1 MSATLRPLI
10 QRLERRLSRSDA
22 QLQLSLRNL
31 YILPTGF
38 GGLWLLATGVLYL
51 LGINTSSNGPLLLAF
66 LCTGLFLLSLFLTQ
80 FNLQG
85 LRLETDTPSPGFAG
99 AGVAYPLRL
108 RSRSERHSLR
118 LQFRGQPLLLEPAL
132 AAGCNRVE
140 PQWHP
145 EKRGLQR
152 PGRLKL
158 YSKAPMGLF
167 VCWSYWDPPE
177 AQLIYPAPLA
187 GPVLECWISSR
198 EAQQQSA
205 LQSRDGGSDDFLE
218 LSPHRREEGLQRVAW
233 KQVARGRG
241 WLVKR
246 FETDA
251 ERQLELALDPQ
262 LPMEQG
268 LSHLCARILELQRQ
282 QQGFALR
289 LPGGRRVAYGHG
301 KTHTQAALSAL
312 ALI

>member
-1 MSATLRPLI
+1 MRATLRPLI
-10 QRLERRLSRSDA
+10 HRLERRLSRRDA
-22 QLQLSLRNL
+22 QLQLSHRNL

-38 GGLWLLATGVLYL
+38 GGLWLLGTGVLYF

-66 LCTGLFLLSLFLTQ
+66 LCKGLFLLTLFLTQ

-85 LRLETDTPSPGFAG
+85 LRLDTGTPSPGFAG
-99 AGVAYPLRL
+99 GSVAYPLRL
-108 RSRSERHSLR
+108 KSSNERHSLR
-118 LQFRGQPLLLEPAL
+118 LQFRGQTLLFQPAL
-132 AAGCNRVE
+132 AAGWNRLE

-145 EKRGLQR
+145 AKRGLQR
-152 PGRLKL
+152 PGRLKI

-177 AQLIYPAPLA
+177 PQLIYPAPLP
-187 GPVLECWISSR
+187 GPVLECWSSSR
-198 EAQQQSA
+198 EAPHQSA
-205 LQSRDGGSDDFLE
+205 LQARNDGSDDFLE
-218 LSPHRREEGLQRVAW
+218 LLPHRREEGLQRVAW

-262 LPMEQG
+262 IPMEQG

-289 LPGGRRVAYGHG
+289 LPGGRRVDYGYG
-301 KTHTQAALSAL
+301 KVHTQAALSAL